1 MKDLIDY
8 TQNQIITTLP
18 FYNSFQ
24 RLNFSNKTIINDK
37 LESAKFTKSL
47 REFENLTKQEKKNL
61 YLKELGLEF
70 ITDSSSHDIYLEQ
83 IHLEKNIFIFK
94 NKKTSQELILL
105 GSHPYPSQSFLNGI
119 EIVRSGIDL
128 LILEDRPFQEVE
140 TKELE
145 KGNSTAKNALKYI
158 KDIEYKNLM
167 EGQDLEIYLK
177 TFINNEIFA
186 FSTKQEIVFQ
196 KINSEMYIP
205 SELGSISL
213 NYVLNTKNKSPKIYL
228 ADYPVFYKIFEMLQ
242 ECSLKNL
249 QEFAFLT
256 SLITLAEKYRF
267 SSQLSIHGKIY
278 KTENKIDFFIYNCI
292 HY

>member
-8 TQNQIITTLP
+8 TQNQIIGTLP

-24 RLNFSNKTIINDK
+24 RLSFSNKTIIHDK
-37 LESAKFTKSL
+37 LKSLKFSKNL
-47 REFENLTKQEKKNL
+47 REFEDLTKQEKKNQ

-70 ITDSSSHDIYLEQ
+70 LTESSSHDIYLEKM
-83 IHLEKNIFIFK
+83 HLEKNIFILK
-94 NKKTSQELILL
+94 NKKTSQEIILL
-105 GSHPYPSQSFLNGI
+105 GSHPYPSQSFLNGV
-119 EIVRSGIDL
+119 EIARSGIDL
-128 LILEDRPFQEVE
+128 LILEDRPFQEVDA
-140 TKELE
+140 KELE
-145 KGNSTAKNALKYI
+145 KGNSSAKNALKYI
-158 KDIEYKNLM
+158 KNIEYKTLM

-177 TFINNEIFA
+177 TFINNELFA
-186 FSTKQEIVFQ
+186 FSTHQEIVFQ

-213 NYVLNTKNKSPKIYL
+213 NYVLKTENKNPKIYL

-242 ECSLKNL
+242 EYSLKNL

-267 SSQLSIHGKIY
+267 SSQLSNSGK
-278 KTENKIDFFIYNCI
+278 K
-292 HY
+292 